1 MDLTQQHLDS
11 LTTKDIQKIFDSL
24 SFNMGVT
31 ISGTPTQIKLK
42 LSNDGF
48 EIWGLY
54 KYLNQPA
61 QWIHTNTFWQEIS
74 NKQAICHQAK
84 IEIISVLRD
93 KKINSLIQI

>member
-61 QWIHTNTFWQEIS
+61 QWIHTNTFWQ
-74 NKQAICHQAK
+74 
-84 IEIISVLRD
+84 
-93 KKINSLIQI
+93 